1 MNNYFVWIEITANK
15 ERILNADLFADAMAK
30 CAKTGIDSVV
40 LSVKDT
46 SGFVIYNSAIAPH
59 YSKFNSDFKDV
70 DYLQQCLEIIHAN
83 GMKVYASF
91 DVFAEGNKFNQ
102 SPLMKGL
109 TEDGFMCHVYGLDE
123 NDQPVIQPIVSDKP
137 IQTIGSI
144 DDFGEI
150 FVNPVNDA
158 VVDYEISLV
167 EEVINK
173 YDIDGI
179 VLDRV
184 RYVGLSADF
193 SPLTINKW
201 KAYANITE
209 DVNPEDIYKLTKV
222 NGEIEITYGKYF
234 GSFNTF
240 RAKVIHDVICKF
252 RKMIDNAERKVE
264 FVDYT
269 GSWYPE
275 YFMVAANWASK
286 DHIETS
292 YPNTDG
298 VEYATTGYI
307 KEVDRMLSGFYYE
320 DVTIEEARE
329 HNQPADW
336 YSVEGSADMAYG
348 VTKREKPMIGSLYL
362 FQYYNK
368 PEDFKRAV
376 DMCFKVSD
384 GCMLFDLVYLVD
396 YDWWD
401 MATITK

>member
-167 EEVINK
+167 EEVTS
-173 YDIDGI
+173 
-179 VLDRV
+179 V
-184 RYVGLSADF
+184 RL
-193 SPLTINKW
+193 PLTS
-201 KAYANITE
+201 
-209 DVNPEDIYKLTKV
+209 
-222 NGEIEITYGKYF
+222 GKHMQ
-234 GSFNTF
+234 TLL
-240 RAKVIHDVICKF
+240 
-252 RKMIDNAERKVE
+252 KM
-264 FVDYT
+264 
-269 GSWYPE
+269 
-275 YFMVAANWASK
+275 
-286 DHIETS
+286 
-292 YPNTDG
+292 
-298 VEYATTGYI
+298 
-307 KEVDRMLSGFYYE
+307 
-320 DVTIEEARE
+320 
-329 HNQPADW
+329 
-336 YSVEGSADMAYG
+336 
-348 VTKREKPMIGSLYL
+348 
-362 FQYYNK
+362 
-368 PEDFKRAV
+368 
-376 DMCFKVSD
+376 
-384 GCMLFDLVYLVD
+384 
-396 YDWWD
+396 
-401 MATITK
+401 